1 LLAGTGLISAMHSV
15 SFSVFASAPVVVQIF
30 CDIGQMGEIAE
41 GLDAGP
47 DVPICRSFVVAL

>member
-1 LLAGTGLISAMHSV
+1 MHSV

-30 CDIGQMGEIAE
+30 GDIGQMGEIAE
-41 GLDAGP
+41 GVDAGP